1 METTQNDVLTRLE
14 SAIEGWNSQIAG
26 AHLGLSEQI
35 TGLHDRVQN
44 LRGGRVAE
52 EERAAW
58 AQVQA
63 EAESLAHRLSQRDE
77 DLGRANALIAELRE
91 EAARMRGMAEEVQA
105 DRERILQSVGR
116 IKVELE
122 SAQAE
127 NARLR
132 ERCEEL
138 EITAQQGM
146 VLEQMLQQEQ
156 SRAERLE
163 KQLRDKRHEETIN
176 ALNGQLTAAIH
187 DRDEAHQEIVTL
199 RTELNMLRRAN
210 AALSL
215 PKSDDA
221 RQEMAPIEIF
231 DTEGRRLRV
240 GEILIK
246 LGLITQ
252 DQVSAALREQAAAP
266 YRRIGAILVENGHTS
281 EDAVSQVLARQL
293 DLPFVRLAPGVVDD
307 AAPCLIPGQLAR
319 RRLCLPLTVSADR
332 IVVAMANPFDLVAMD
347 EIEMATGR
355 RVDPVVATP
364 SEIAA
369 ALLRHYGNA

>member
-1 METTQNDVLTRLE
+1 MEMTRNDVLTRLE

-26 AHLGLSEQI
+26 AHLGLSQQI
-35 TGLHDRVQN
+35 TSLHERVEN

-77 DLGRANALIAELRE
+77 DLGRANAQIAELRE
-91 EAARMRGMAEEVQA
+91 EAARVRGIADDAQAE
-105 DRERILQSVGR
+105 RERMLESISR
-116 IKVELE
+116 MKVELE
-122 SAQAE
+122 AAQAE
-127 NARLR
+127 ITRLR
-132 ERCEEL
+132 ARADDL
-138 EITAQQGM
+138 EFTAQQGPI
-146 VLEQMLQQEQ
+146 LEQMLQQEKN
-156 SRAERLE
+156 RAELLE
-163 KQLRDKRHEETIN
+163 QQLRDRRHEETIS
-176 ALNGQLTAAIH
+176 ALNGQLTAAIR

-215 PKSDDA
+215 PKNEAVSPEA
-221 RQEMAPIEIF
+221 APVEIF
-231 DTEGRRLRV
+231 DSEGRRLRV
-240 GEILIK
+240 GEILIR
-246 LGLITQ
+246 LGILTQ
-252 DQVSAALREQAAAP
+252 EQVNAALREQASAP
-266 YRRIGAILVENGHTS
+266 YRRLGAILVENGYAS
-281 EDAVSQVLARQL
+281 EEAVSQVLARQL
-293 DLPFVRLAPGVVDD
+293 DLSFVRLAAGVVDD
-307 AAPCLIPGQLAR
+307 AAPRLIPGPLAR
-319 RRLCLPLTVSADR
+319 RRLCLPLTVTTDR